1 MEAEE
6 WGVSGGLGGVRGA
19 LIQAALITIQYSPA
33 RGWLSVKKF
42 NTK

>member
-6 WGVSGGLGGVRGA
+6 WGVSGGGGGVGA